1 LLASVPVRKSFSAED
16 PVLGEAFDV
25 LRANLAFLSHERPL
39 QVLTLSSFNPREGK
53 SSTVEGLAYAAA
65 RGGLSVVVVDGDVR
79 TRTLSARLGH
89 GADVGLTNV
98 VVGAVR
104 LDEALVEIAPGV
116 SLLPVGPTPPNPPS
130 LLSSRGMAQVIDDL
144 RMQFSLVL
152 IDSPPVAHLADASIL
167 ASVSDGVVVVARV
180 GLTKRTD
187 LATAGSNLRHSPTP
201 IVGFVLL
208 ERRSIDETY
217 YPAVSKGVPTVREPA
232 ETVETI

>member
-1 LLASVPVRKSFSAED
+1 VRKSFSADD

-25 LRANLAFLSHERPL
+25 LRANLAFLAHERPL

-79 TRTLSARLGH
+79 TRTLSTRLGH
-89 GADVGLTNV
+89 GEDPGLTNV
-98 VVGAVR
+98 VVGAAQ
-104 LDEALVEIAPGV
+104 LDEALVEVAPGV

-130 LLSSRGMAQVIDDL
+130 LLSSSGMAQVIADL

-152 IDSPPVAHLADASIL
+152 IDSPPVAHLADASIV

-187 LATAGSNLRHSPTP
+187 LATVGSNLRHSPTP
-201 IVGFVLL
+201 IVGVVLL